1 MKINIKNILIIILF
15 FITSCEESSTTG
27 SINVSEIEYVSFT
40 NLITSIT
47 ENSLIASGIITNTS
61 QTVDI
66 TPPWYIECQF
76 YYRDNSGN
84 TFLIGG
90 ENVRINNS
98 LLPGISLEWT
108 LENQIENAGS
118 YQNFTISDLRA
129 YKN

>member
-66 TPPWYIECQF
+66 SPPWYIECQF